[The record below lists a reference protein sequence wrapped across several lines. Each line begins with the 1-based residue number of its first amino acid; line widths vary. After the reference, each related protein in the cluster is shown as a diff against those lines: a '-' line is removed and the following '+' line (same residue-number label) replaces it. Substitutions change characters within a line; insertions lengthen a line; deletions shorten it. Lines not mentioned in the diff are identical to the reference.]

1 VSEGPGVLFVVRRG
15 AERYENDAAG
25 HFHRLESVMYEEP
38 YKWVEAVGNRRQ
50 YLDEQFKQGSPVV
63 GLAYDGGIVLLTVSK
78 GTPKLYEI
86 YDRLALGGMGHPAD
100 LEKLRFS
107 LLEMAHVEGF
117 NRSPSDV
124 TGSRMVKYGIAP
136 VIKQAFEEVFKAPFI
151 IKILLAE
158 LGPKAGKETFLVIN
172 YDGTFE
178 EGSRCAALAATKA
191 VEQDMLKALRAEPAT
206 PSLEQAVGAALR
218 TWALGDRLQRQAAE
232 TEAERGREVPADASS
247 TDPSSL
253 YAHVRETVAEKTI
266 ECIVLDR
273 AQPGSS
279 KYRALTPDELG
290 RILPKD
296 VQASLS

>member
-1 VSEGPGVLFVVRRG
+1 
-15 AERYENDAAG
+15 
-25 HFHRLESVMYEEP
+25 MYEEP

-63 GLAYDGGIVLLTVSK
+63 ALAYDAGILLLTVSR

-124 TGSRMVKYGIAP
+124 TGGRMVKYGLAP

-151 IKILLAE
+151 VKLLLVE
-158 LGPKAGKETFLVIN
+158 LGHKAGKDAFLVVN

-178 EGSRCAALAATKA
+178 EGSYCAVLAAAKS
-191 VEQDMLKALRAEPAT
+191 VEQDMVAYVRREAPAVPSLEEAFGTALRA
-206 PSLEQAVGAALR
+206 
-218 TWALGDRLQRQAAE
+218 WALGDRLQRMDTGESSGGNAAARIPE
-232 TEAERGREVPADASS
+232 DTEPV
-247 TDPSSL
+247 SL
-253 YAHVRETVAEKTI
+253 YGYLRDRVTEKTI
-266 ECIVLDR
+266 ECVLLDR
-273 AQPGSS
+273 HLSGSS
-279 KYRALTPDELG
+279 KYRALASDEIG
-290 RILPKD
+290 RLLPKD
-296 VQASLS
+296 LTTTLS

>member
-1 VSEGPGVLFVVRRG
+1 
-15 AERYENDAAG
+15 
-25 HFHRLESVMYEEP
+25 MYEEP

-63 GLAYDGGIVLLTVSK
+63 AVAYEAGILLLTVSK

-117 NRSPSDV
+117 NRSPFDV
-124 TGSRMVKYGIAP
+124 TGSRLVKYGIAP

-151 IKILLAE
+151 VKILLAE
-158 LGPKAGKETFLVIN
+158 LGQKAGKDTFLTIN

-178 EGSRCAALAATKA
+178 EGGQGAVLAVTPAVQQEMTVYLHRELPAGASLGQALASS
-191 VEQDMLKALRAEPAT
+191 LRAW
-206 PSLEQAVGAALR
+206 AVG
-218 TWALGDRLQRQAAE
+218 DRAQRQA
-232 TEAERGREVPADASS
+232 REEHDLSDEKRSGAGTPVPADAAVLS
-247 TDPSSL
+247 
-253 YAHVRETVAEKTI
+253 AHLRETVPEKTI
-266 ECIVLDR
+266 ECAVLDR

-279 KYRALTPDELG
+279 KYRALAPEELG
-290 RILPKD
+290 RLLPTDLKS
-296 VQASLS
+296 ALGT